1 METNE
6 TFEPVSP
13 APVPGLSLEAQTY
26 LREAGKWARFL
37 GIIGFIGCG
46 FILIAA
52 LTIGTLM
59 SRIAVLAPNP
69 MITMM
74 AGMGG
79 FLAVFYILIG
89 IVHFFFSL
97 YLYQFGDKIKKGV
110 MFTDTVHLTSAF
122 EKLKSFFKLWGIIT
136 IVVLCLYALLIIC
149 VVIAGI
155 AGASMMR

>member
-13 APVPGLSLEAQTY
+13 APVPGLTLEAQTY

-37 GIIGFIGCG
+37 GIIGFIVCG
-46 FILIAA
+46 LILIGA
-52 LTIGTLM
+52 LTIGTVI
-59 SRIAVLAPNP
+59 SRAALISPSP

-79 FLAVFYILIG
+79 LIAVFYILID
-89 IVHFFFSL
+89 IIHFFFSL
-97 YLYQFGDKIKKGV
+97 YLYQFGDRIKKGIA
-110 MFTDTVHLTSAF
+110 FADTVHLTRAF

-136 IVVLCLYALLIIC
+136 IVVLCLYALLIVC
-149 VVIAGI
+149 VAIAAFSGV
-155 AGASMMR
+155 ALTR